1 MLDKNNEIYYSYD
14 DVFIMP
20 TTTSFISS
28 RTECN
33 ARREDDGMYPIFTAP
48 MDSVVGVENESRY
61 HELGIHPILPRTVE
75 LEIRLK
81 YALSGKWAAFSLS
94 EFSAHFSEGNS
105 IVSGKAK
112 ALIDVANGHM
122 EKIQDLVR
130 RAKSHYGSSL
140 EVMVGNIANPE
151 SIIPLSRCGADY
163 VRVGIGGGLGC
174 ITSTQTGIHC
184 PPATLLDK
192 MAQLKDDMNCDG
204 EHTAKII
211 ADGGI
216 RCYADVIKALSL
228 GADYVMIGGLFSSLI
243 GSSGEYVAVDSQ
255 NNRTIGSI
263 RPARNEA
270 YEIIND
276 WIEKGLTVKKV
287 FYGMASAK
295 GQVAMNGIKTK
306 TSEGTS
312 KILTVTDDLDGW
324 IDNLDSYLRSAMSYV
339 GIKKVED
346 LYKRSICII
355 TSKSGKD
362 RINS

>member
-1 MLDKNNEIYYSYD
+1 MLDKSEIYYSYD
-14 DVFIMP
+14 DVFILP
-20 TTTSFISS
+20 ATTSFISS
-28 RTECN
+28 RSECN
-33 ARREDDGMYPIFTAP
+33 ARREDDNMYPIFTAP
-48 MDSVVGVENESRY
+48 MNSVVGLENEDYYR
-61 HELGIHPILPRTVE
+61 ELGIHSILPRTIE
-75 LEIRLK
+75 LDIRLK
-81 YALSGKWAAFSLS
+81 HALSGKWAAFSLS
-94 EFSAHFSEGNS
+94 EFSSHFSGGTS
-105 IVSGKAK
+105 TVIGTAR

-122 EKIQDLVR
+122 EKVQDLVR
-130 RAKSHYGSSL
+130 RAKNHYGSSL

-151 SIIPLSRCGADY
+151 SIIPLSKCGADY

-192 MAQLKDDMNCDG
+192 MAQLKDDMRCDG

-216 RCYADVIKALSL
+216 RSYADVVKALSL

-243 GSSGEYVAVDSQ
+243 GSSGEYVAISSHDNSAKDSVVPK
-255 NNRTIGSI
+255 NREDFEVISKWL
-263 RPARNEA
+263 ES
-270 YEIIND
+270 
-276 WIEKGLTVKKV
+276 GLTVKKV
-287 FYGMASAK
+287 FYGMASAE
-295 GQVAMNGIKTK
+295 GQVAMNGTKTK

-312 KILTVTDDLDGW
+312 KILTVMDDLPGW

-339 GIKKVED
+339 GVKKVED
-346 LYKRSICII
+346 MYKRSTCII